1 VYIPEERRGLYSNE
15 NEALRF
21 CKGRIINDEDP
32 YSKVAHEVKSNILA
46 DMKFVNFDEGA

>member
-1 VYIPEERRGLYSNE
+1 MAEILGEGRILVDSVYVPEERRGLYSNE

-32 YSKVAHEVKSNILA
+32 YEKVAHEVK
-46 DMKFVNFDEGA
+46 